1 MFNNINHKTI
11 QEGAK
16 MLLKTLLNDYLDTA
30 QWVKIFVEGTNTP
43 TYEGRANAI
52 PEGLK
57 ILYDQKVVHISVS
70 NSTLII
76 KINK

>member
-1 MFNNINHKTI
+1 
-11 QEGAK
+11 
-16 MLLKTLLNDYLDTA
+16 MLLKILLNDYLDTA
-30 QWVKIFVEGTNTP
+30 QWVKIFVEGKNTP

-57 ILYDQKVVHISVS
+57 MLYDQKVIHISVL

-76 KINK
+76 KITK